1 MNRVGVEMS
10 FLKAVKAKI
19 GETKQGISDMNERRK
34 VSDLIDT
41 MASFPLCSES
51 DAFHIVE
58 SLLTKYIGRSIVA
71 TIDLDAASPEE
82 FTKEMAALDIVDEK
96 LKEFLNIISEEK
108 FKEKVKM
115 LRGSIYVS
123 FLKNV
128 LDFLDQTQTAID
140 PDLYEEI
147 LTIMVR
153 EASGYDIAY
162 YFGSG
167 STTNIYSS
175 CIRYKNELFPEV
187 FFPKLEETAEAKFQN
202 YRKLQNLNE
211 KSDSKTIAAALGR
224 DTIGSGRTMDLFDY
238 TNYSWSKGVVGMA
251 SVPRIIEYYL
261 PSNILRKNVVYSL
274 RNLSV
279 DMKQTGEV
287 HWHFCEDGILQLD
300 LVQDTRPRW
309 IPISNINKL
318 TFGEGYNGLVKD
330 GVTEFENFFLYMTV
344 ETAFKDEFT
353 LFKFLN
359 SDRKK
364 AVNKLTS
371 LLNDTLPD
379 LADFYSIEISD
390 YVYDE
395 SKHYKTTYKTTYT
408 TTYVWGEF

>member
-96 LKEFLNIISEEK
+96 LKEFLNIIAEEK

>member
-1 MNRVGVEMS
+1 MDWVEVAMS

-19 GETKQGISDMNERRK
+19 GETKQGISDMNDRRK
-34 VSDLIDT
+34 VSDLINT

-51 DAFHIVE
+51 DALDIVQG
-58 SLLTKYIGRSIVA
+58 LLTKYIGRSRVA
-71 TIDLDAASPEE
+71 TIDLEAASPEE
-82 FTKEMAALDIVDEK
+82 VMKEMAALDIVDEK

-123 FLKNV
+123 FLSNI
-128 LDFLDQTQTAID
+128 LEFLDQTETAIEQ
-140 PDLYEEI
+140 DLYEEI
-147 LTIMVR
+147 LTTMIK
-153 EASGYDIAY
+153 ESSGFDIAL
-162 YFGSG
+162 YFGSS
-167 STTNIYSS
+167 STINIYSS

-202 YRKLQNLNE
+202 YRTLQSLNE
-211 KSDSKTIAAALGR
+211 KSGSNTIAAALGS

-238 TNYSWSKGVVGMA
+238 TNYTWSKGVVGMA

-261 PSNILRKNVVYSL
+261 PSKILRKKVVYSL

-279 DMKQTGEV
+279 DMKQAGDV

-309 IPISNINKL
+309 IPISYINKL

-364 AVNKLTS
+364 AVNKLTN

-379 LADFYSIEISD
+379 LADFYTIEISD

-395 SKHYKTTYKTTYT
+395 SKHYKTTYT

>member
-1 MNRVGVEMS
+1 MDWVGIEMS

-58 SLLTKYIGRSIVA
+58 GLFTKYIGRSIVA

-96 LKEFLNIISEEK
+96 LKEFLNIIAEEK
-108 FKEKVKM
+108 FKEKIKM

-128 LDFLDQTQTAID
+128 LDFLDQTETAID

-211 KSDSKTIAAALGR
+211 KSDSKTIAAVLGR

-238 TNYSWSKGVVGMA
+238 TNYTWSKGVVGMA

-261 PSNILRKNVVYSL
+261 PSKILRKNVVYSL

-279 DMKQTGEV
+279 DMKQAGDV
-287 HWHFCEDGILQLD
+287 HWYFCEDGILQLD

-309 IPISNINKL
+309 IPISYINKL

-330 GVTEFENFFLYMTV
+330 GVTQFENFFLYMTV

-395 SKHYKTTYKTTYT
+395 SKHYKTTYT

>member
-1 MNRVGVEMS
+1 MDWVGVEMS

-19 GETKQGISDMNERRK
+19 GETKQGISDMNDRRK

-51 DAFHIVE
+51 DALDIVQG
-58 SLLTKYIGRSIVA
+58 LLTKYIGRSRVA
-71 TIDLDAASPEE
+71 TIDLEAASPEE
-82 FTKEMAALDIVDEK
+82 VMREMAELDIVDEK
-96 LKEFLNIISEEK
+96 LKEFLTIISEEK
-108 FKEKVKM
+108 FRAKIKM

-123 FLKNV
+123 FLSNI
-128 LDFLDQTQTAID
+128 LEFLDQTETEID
-140 PDLYEEI
+140 QDMYEEI
-147 LTIMVR
+147 LTIMVK
-153 EASGYDIAY
+153 EASGFDIAL

-167 STTNIYSS
+167 STANIYDSH
-175 CIRYKNELFPEV
+175 IRYKSEHFPNV

-202 YRKLQNLNE
+202 YRKLSNE

-261 PSNILRKNVVYSL
+261 PSKILRKNVVYSL

-279 DMKQTGEV
+279 DMKQAGDV
-287 HWHFCEDGILQLD
+287 HWYFCEDGILQLD

-309 IPISNINKL
+309 IPISYINKL

-330 GVTEFENFFLYMTV
+330 GVTQFENFFLYMTV

-364 AVNKLTS
+364 AVSKLTN

-395 SKHYKTTYKTTYT
+395 SKHYKTTYT

>member
-1 MNRVGVEMS
+1 VGVEMS

-19 GETKQGISDMNERRK
+19 GETKQGISDMNDRRK
-34 VSDLIDT
+34 VSDLLDT

-58 SLLTKYIGRSIVA
+58 GLLTKYIGRSIVA

-96 LKEFLNIISEEK
+96 LKEFLNIIAEDK

-128 LDFLDQTQTAID
+128 LDFLDQTETAID

-153 EASGYDIAY
+153 EASGYDISY
-162 YFGSG
+162 HFGSG
-167 STTNIYSS
+167 STINIYSS

-187 FFPKLEETAEAKFQN
+187 FFPKLEEIAEAKFQN
-202 YRKLQNLNE
+202 YKKLSNE
-211 KSDSKTIAAALGR
+211 KSYGNTIAAALSK
-224 DTIGSGRTMDLFDY
+224 DTIGSGKTMDLFDY
-238 TNYSWSKGVVGMA
+238 TNYSWVKSVVGMA

-261 PSNILRKNVVYSL
+261 PSNILKKRFVYSL

-279 DMKQTGEV
+279 DMKQAGDV
-287 HWHFCEDGILQLD
+287 HWHFCEDGILQMD
-300 LVQDTRPRW
+300 LVQDARPRW

-364 AVNKLTS
+364 AVTKLTN

-379 LADFYSIEISD
+379 LADFYPIEISD

-395 SKHYKTTYKTTYT
+395 SKHYKTTYT

>member
-1 MNRVGVEMS
+1 MDWVGIEMS

-58 SLLTKYIGRSIVA
+58 GLFTKYIGRSIVA

-96 LKEFLNIISEEK
+96 LKEFLNIIAEEK
-108 FKEKVKM
+108 FKEKIKM

-128 LDFLDQTQTAID
+128 LDFLDQTETAID

-211 KSDSKTIAAALGR
+211 KSDSKTIAAVLGR

-261 PSNILRKNVVYSL
+261 PSKILRKNVVYSL

-287 HWHFCEDGILQLD
+287 HWHFCEDGVLQLD
-300 LVQDTRPRW
+300 LVQDARPRW
-309 IPISNINKL
+309 IPISNFNKL

-330 GVTEFENFFLYMTV
+330 GVTQFENFFLYMTV

-364 AVNKLTS
+364 AVSKLTN

-395 SKHYKTTYKTTYT
+395 SKHYKTTYT

>member
-1 MNRVGVEMS
+1 MGVEMS

-19 GETKQGISDMNERRK
+19 GETKQGISDLNERRK

-51 DAFHIVE
+51 DAFLIVE
-58 SLLTKYIGRSIVA
+58 GLLTKYIGRSRIA

-82 FTKEMAALDIVDEK
+82 FTKEMAELDIVDEK
-96 LKEFLNIISEEK
+96 LREFLNIIAEEK

-123 FLKNV
+123 FLSIV
-128 LDFLDQTQTAID
+128 LEFLDQSETAID
-140 PDLYEEI
+140 EDMYEEI

-153 EASGYDIAY
+153 EASGYDIAH

-187 FFPKLEETAEAKFQN
+187 FFPKLEEIAEAKFQN
-202 YRKLQNLNE
+202 YKKLSNE
-211 KSDSKTIAAALGR
+211 KSYGNTIAAALGR

-261 PSNILRKNVVYSL
+261 PSKILKKRFVYSL

-279 DMKQTGEV
+279 DMKQAGDV
-287 HWHFCEDGILQLD
+287 HWHFCEDGILQMD
-300 LVQDTRPRW
+300 LVQDARPRW

-353 LFKFLN
+353 LFKFIN

-364 AVNKLTS
+364 AVDKLTN

-379 LADFYSIEISD
+379 LADFYPVEISD

-395 SKHYKTTYKTTYT
+395 SKHYKTTYT

>member
-1 MNRVGVEMS
+1 MDWVGIEMS

-58 SLLTKYIGRSIVA
+58 GLFTKYIGRSIVA

-96 LKEFLNIISEEK
+96 LKEFLNIIAEEK
-108 FKEKVKM
+108 FKEKIKM

-128 LDFLDQTQTAID
+128 LDFLDQTETAID

-211 KSDSKTIAAALGR
+211 KSDSKTIAAVLGR

-261 PSNILRKNVVYSL
+261 PSKILRKNVVYSL

-279 DMKQTGEV
+279 DMKQAGDV
-287 HWHFCEDGILQLD
+287 HWYFCEDGILQLD

-309 IPISNINKL
+309 IPISYINKL

-330 GVTEFENFFLYMTV
+330 GVTQFENFFLYMTV

-395 SKHYKTTYKTTYT
+395 SKHYKTTYT

>member
-1 MNRVGVEMS
+1 MS

-58 SLLTKYIGRSIVA
+58 GLFTKYIGRSIVA

-96 LKEFLNIISEEK
+96 LKEFLNIIAEEK

-211 KSDSKTIAAALGR
+211 KSDSKTIAAVLGR

-261 PSNILRKNVVYSL
+261 PSKILRKNVVYSL

-395 SKHYKTTYKTTYT
+395 SKHYKTTYT